1 MIFILAVHGSQ
12 CNGYGGWH
20 GDIAGIWVDED
31 DIAMYVL
38 MTVDDPRTLNKT
50 VYLRPP
56 QNILSQKEVVA
67 IWEGLIGKQ
76 LEKTFLSD
84 QELLGMMNS
93 MAYIHFLLVIQ
104 LSILCGYCVKV
115 RRNWDLDAEFELP
128 HQVGLAHVYQIFCKG
143 DLDFEVEGPNKVD
156 SNDLYPDYKY
166 VTAEEYLK
174 RFV

>member
-1 MIFILAVHGSQ
+1 M
-12 CNGYGGWH
+12 
-20 GDIAGIWVDED
+20 DED

-93 MAYIHFLLVIQ
+93 MCLYSFSFGYSTLNFIWA
-104 LSILCGYCVKV
+104 LCKSWETLGFGCRV
-115 RRNWDLDAEFELP
+115 
-128 HQVGLAHVYQIFCKG
+128 
-143 DLDFEVEGPNKVD
+143 
-156 SNDLYPDYKY
+156 
-166 VTAEEYLK
+166 
-174 RFV
+174 